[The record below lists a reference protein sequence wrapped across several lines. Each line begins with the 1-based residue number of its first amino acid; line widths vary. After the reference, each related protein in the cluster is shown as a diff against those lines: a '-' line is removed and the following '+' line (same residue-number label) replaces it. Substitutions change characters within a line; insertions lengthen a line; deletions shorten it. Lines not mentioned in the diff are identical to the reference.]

1 MGDEG
6 VTLKTILLDE
16 RVVGNIVSWERDS
29 KQLVG
34 YWIGKAYWGN
44 GVATNALSEFLDL
57 VKVRPL
63 YARVA
68 KQNIAS
74 IRVLEKCGFTICV
87 EEMESFDAP
96 SDGIEELVFKL
107 TTNEN
112 S

>member
-16 RVVGNIVSWERDS
+16 RVVGNIVSWKRDS